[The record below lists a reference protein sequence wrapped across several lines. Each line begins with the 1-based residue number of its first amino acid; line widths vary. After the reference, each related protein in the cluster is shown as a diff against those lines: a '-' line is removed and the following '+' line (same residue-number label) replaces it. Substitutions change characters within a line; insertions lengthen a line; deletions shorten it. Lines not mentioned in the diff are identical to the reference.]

1 MDNPPLRLV
10 LGRSAV
16 DAAEKND
23 LLRLENDRQW
33 RELSVSADFEG

>member
-10 LGRSAV
+10 LGRSAL

-23 LLRLENDRQW
+23 LMRLENDRQW
-33 RELSVSADFEG
+33 RELSNSADFAE